1 MLLSYDDFWLYSW
14 CWSGHWY
21 GNSDRTCCWRRWWP
35 RWWLKWHYGVSL
47 WNHVQ
52 HNLWWNACLRFLL
65 LHDRII
71 ESLLHSFMSY
81 LVLLHYYAELLC
93 VGLHQIHRLIVHVDI
108 GHLCCVVVCVVVCF
122 EVPTID
128 GVRNVP
134 RFCSKVLNEI
144 PLLQG
149 SVPHQAS

>member
-1 MLLSYDDFWLYSW
+1 M
-14 CWSGHWY
+14 
-21 GNSDRTCCWRRWWP
+21 
-35 RWWLKWHYGVSL
+35 
-47 WNHVQ
+47 Q

-65 LHDRII
+65 LHDRVI
-71 ESLLHSFMSY
+71 ESLLHSFVSN
-81 LVLLHYYAELLC
+81 LVLLHYYAKLLR

-108 GHLCCVVVCVVVCF
+108 GHLCVRRVVCVVVRF
-122 EVPTID
+122 EVSGVD
-128 GVRNVP
+128 VVRNVP